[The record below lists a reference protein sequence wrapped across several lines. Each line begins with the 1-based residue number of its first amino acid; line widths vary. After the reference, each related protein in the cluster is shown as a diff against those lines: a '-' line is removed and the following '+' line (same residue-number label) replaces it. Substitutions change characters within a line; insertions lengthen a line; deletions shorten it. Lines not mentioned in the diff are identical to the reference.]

1 MVERSYACVKHRR
14 RRFDSPSRSNL
25 YDTMT
30 NYKTFDYT
38 YDAASLL
45 SLYNTLKAEGKYQST
60 ECFNTVYLTDVPHD
74 IFPKMNIF
82 GRLLDSNEYGL
93 AEITADTGYH
103 VNPGNNGL
111 IIFPIEGVI
120 NFTFEND
127 DSIDITQ
134 PTITNGK
141 VSHTYSPKSDSAI
154 FFAIKIPFDIDINIV
169 YEQISVLS

>member
-1 MVERSYACVKHRR
+1 MTAAEFRSRNVAKLSPEEIMVEFTKIHLIEQQKAIYKEYKKY
-14 RRFDSPSRSNL
+14 
-25 YDTMT
+25 YDTDRGEYFDET
-30 NYKTFDYT
+30 NIE
-38 YDAASLL
+38 S
-45 SLYNTLKAEGKYQST
+45 
-60 ECFNTVYLTDVPHD
+60 VDVS
-74 IFPKMNIF
+74 K
-82 GRLLDSNEYGL
+82 LLDLLKLMN
-93 AEITADTGYH
+93 
-103 VNPGNNGL
+103 
-111 IIFPIEGVI
+111 I